1 LIYCA
6 DGNARFAQI
15 AVDAGFLYGAQ
26 LPPKGLPFP
35 PYFADQNWKNPN
47 RERYMAELAKH
58 RPFIASVMDWERP
71 DQLSNILE
79 WAEDAAQYVEVV
91 MIIPKVIGGIAQ
103 LPRIVGGKPV
113 RLGHSVPTKFGG
125 TAVPYSEF
133 YGWPVHLLGG
143 SPHRQRRLSAFMN
156 VVSLDGNYAQMMA
169 VRYNKFWCRSRWHEL
184 SDHGG
189 NVAVDAPYEA
199 FRRSCHNIVAMWT
212 GGRQSVLPNN
222 GVNPTAQ
229 PSLFPR
235 G

>member
-1 LIYCA
+1 
-6 DGNARFAQI
+6 
-15 AVDAGFLYGAQ
+15 
-26 LPPKGLPFP
+26 
-35 PYFADQNWKNPN
+35 
-47 RERYMAELAKH
+47 MAELAKH

-103 LPRIVGGKPV
+103 LPRCIGGKSV
-113 RLGHSVPTKFGG
+113 RLGYSVPTKYGG
-125 TAVPYSEF
+125 TVVPYSEF
-133 YGWPVHLLGG
+133 HGWPVHLLGG
-143 SPHRQRRLSAFMN
+143 SPHRQRRLGAFMS

-169 VRYNKFWCRSRWHEL
+169 VRYNEFWYRSRWHEL

-212 GGRQSVLPNN
+212 GRRQSVLPNN
-222 GVNPTAQ
+222 SVNPTAQ